1 MNRTKVLAVIVV
13 AIIIIAAVGFY
24 LTTRPVQLSVL
35 VASSTSVGTTGS
47 PITFTVIL
55 SPSST
60 SIVSVVWNFGDGAN
74 QTANGATITHTYAN
88 SGRYLVFA
96 QVTASYQ
103 GFLFST
109 TVMGSNG
116 LALFPLPVEPNVP
129 RDQASEV
136 SVPTINFPWATNPT
150 APVFAVGDVV
160 NPVGGFL
167 ELPSNSNWAIQ
178 GYAWDFGNGNKQ
190 TAAASSE
197 TGLPAENVT
206 SSYSSPGLYPLSLA
220 LTTASNGETFSVTT
234 VRTIAVQ
241 SSSLAFALLST
252 TSGVTNPGLIT
263 SAEVVAGGP
272 TTFDPQ
278 IVADAVSQEV
288 IANIFQTLVW
298 YNGSSTDSF
307 IPYLAAALPTIQNGG
322 IGPDFRTYTFQIR
335 DNQYFSNGDPVTAYD
350 VWFSIA
356 RGMAFA
362 GGPTNDWITSQFL
375 VPGVQNGTAT
385 VYANNTWKAAMESV
399 TYDNA
404 SNTVTFHLNAPT
416 PPALLFEAV
425 ADIIGGGA
433 VLDAKYAI
441 SVGSDFNE
449 ANWSSFETQ
458 ANSGSYNTM
467 MQWSPVGS
475 GPYMIKSYTPGQSLE
490 FVPNPYYN
498 GVPGIPKPNAIVV
511 IDWVKTPDTALLML
525 QDGQADIVGG
535 YIGLPPSDFP
545 AVQKLQSQ
553 GLVNI
558 YSFPTLADYWFAFNI
573 KINKDL
579 EATQLGS
586 QFNEPSN
593 YFADLPTR
601 FAWINS
607 FDYQGYLD
615 NILGNKK
622 YGATFGIG
630 YKGTI
635 PPGIPYYVP
644 PDQLGGLPTQNLD
657 AARGNFSL
665 SAWHDRKITLPIALL
680 VGDSVTLAAA
690 EEWASML
697 SQISGGNITAT
708 PVQLQHPLQLG
719 DIVPDM
725 NPQGVY
731 FQSWELDYPYPSDPL
746 AGDLQQGGFFT
757 GGNDWTVSNFAS
769 LPPPNPHGLVQV
781 NGSLYTQAQVYA
793 WLNGNITLGNGSV
806 DPAVIQKAYKTVEQ
820 LEIAMGLYAYVVI
833 PNQIFYFR
841 SWLHG
846 YQYNE
851 NPIQPAGGGGLLYFW
866 LAKPAS

>member
-1 MNRTKVLAVIVV
+1 MNRTKVLAAAVIV
-13 AIIIIAAVGFY
+13 IIIVAAVGVY

-35 VASSTSVGTTGS
+35 VASSTSVGTAGS
-47 PITFTVIL
+47 PITFTVIPN
-55 SPSST
+55 PSSA
-60 SIVSVVWNFGDGAN
+60 SVSSVVWNFGDGAN
-74 QTANGATITHTYAN
+74 QTVNGVSVTHTFVN
-88 SGRYLVFA
+88 GGRYLILA
-96 QVTASYQ
+96 QVTATYQ
-103 GFLFST
+103 SFLISNTVTSSNNEALFSLT
-109 TVMGSNG
+109 
-116 LALFPLPVEPNVP
+116 VEPSLTQN
-129 RDQASEV
+129 QAQEA
-136 SVPTINFPWATNPT
+136 SVPTVNFPSATNPT
-150 APVFAVGDVV
+150 APVFNVGDVV
-160 NPVGGFL
+160 HPVGGFL
-167 ELPSNSNWAIQ
+167 ESPANSNWTISE
-178 GYAWDFGNGNKQ
+178 YVWDFGNGNTQ
-190 TAAASSE
+190 SATASND
-197 TGLPAENVT
+197 TGLPSENVT
-206 SSYSSPGLYPLSLA
+206 SSYSSPGLYPISLSL
-220 LTTASNGETFSVTT
+220 TTTSSGETFSVTT

-241 SSSLAFALLST
+241 SSSIPFALLST
-252 TSGVTNPGLIT
+252 ASGVTNPGVIT

-278 IVADAVSQEV
+278 IVADAVSQEI

-307 IPYLAAALPTIQNGG
+307 IPYLAATLPTIQNGG
-322 IGPDFRTYTFQIR
+322 ISPDFRTYTFQIR
-335 DNQYFSNGDPVTAYD
+335 ANQYFSNGDPVTAYD

-375 VPGVQNGTAT
+375 IPGVQNGTAT
-385 VYANNTWKAAMESV
+385 VYQNNTWNVATQSV

-441 SVGSDFNE
+441 SVGSSFNE
-449 ANWSSFETQ
+449 ANWSNFENQ
-458 ANSGSYNTM
+458 ANSGSYNTQ
-467 MQWSPVGS
+467 MQWNPVGS

-498 GVPGIPKPNAIVV
+498 GVPGIPKPNATVV

-573 KINKDL
+573 KIDKDL
-579 EATQLGS
+579 EASQLGS

-622 YGATFGIG
+622 YGATFGIP

-644 PDQLGGLPTQNLD
+644 PDQLGGLPTMNLN

-665 SAWHDRKITLPIALL
+665 SAWHDMKITIPIALL
-680 VGDSVTLAAA
+680 VGDSVTLAAS
-690 EEWASML
+690 EEWASTL
-697 SQISGGNITAT
+697 SQISGGNITAI
-708 PVQLQHPLQLG
+708 PVQLQHPTQLG
-719 DIVPDM
+719 DIAPDM

-731 FQSWELDYPYPSDPL
+731 YQSWELDYPYPSDPL

-806 DPAVIQKAYKTVEQ
+806 DPAVIQKAYKTVEL
-820 LEIAMGLYAYVVI
+820 LEVAMGLYAYVMI

-841 SWLHG
+841 SWLQG

-851 NPIQPAGGGGLLYFW
+851 NPIQPAGGGGLLYF
-866 LAKPAS
+866 